1 MLPLMM
7 YAGSARA
14 LLTFDNKRKFIKV
27 AQMQE
32 LILHTVPMCALIW
45 YNNTTMISYNEDL
58 FNTMKVLFILS
69 SSFNLIEVVF
79 FYYNKVSGK
88 NLEVDLKTG

>member
-1 MLPLMM
+1 MTGDLFMLPLMM

-32 LILHTVPMCALIW
+32 LILHTAPMCALIW
-45 YNNTTMISYNEDL
+45 FNNTT
-58 FNTMKVLFILS
+58 
-69 SSFNLIEVVF
+69 
-79 FYYNKVSGK
+79 
-88 NLEVDLKTG
+88 